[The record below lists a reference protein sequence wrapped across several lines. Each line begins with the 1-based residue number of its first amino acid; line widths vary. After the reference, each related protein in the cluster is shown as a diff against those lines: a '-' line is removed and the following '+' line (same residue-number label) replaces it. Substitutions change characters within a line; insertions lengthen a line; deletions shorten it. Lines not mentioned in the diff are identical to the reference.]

1 MRVNR
6 SRRPSIV
13 GCASL
18 AVELAM
24 MIALIFLANR
34 TGISSTEQAALY
46 IGAGMCIVAA
56 GITANLVARARRR
69 QKAEK

>member
-1 MRVNR
+1 MNR
-6 SRRPSIV
+6 SRRQRMV
-13 GCASL
+13 GLVSL
-18 AVELAM
+18 AVELAI

-46 IGAGMCIVAA
+46 IGAGTCIVAA

-69 QKAEK
+69 QKAER

>member
-1 MRVNR
+1 MNR
-6 SRRPSIV
+6 SRRQRIV
-13 GCASL
+13 GFVSL
-18 AVELAM
+18 AVELAI

-46 IGAGMCIVAA
+46 IGTGTCIVAA
-56 GITANLVARARRR
+56 GVTANLVARARRR

>member
-1 MRVNR
+1 MNR
-6 SRRPSIV
+6 SRRQRIV
-13 GCASL
+13 GFVSL
-18 AVELAM
+18 AVELAI

-46 IGAGMCIVAA
+46 IGAGTCIVAA
-56 GITANLVARARRR
+56 GVTANLVARARRR

>member
-1 MRVNR
+1 MNR
-6 SRRPSIV
+6 SRRQRMV
-13 GCASL
+13 GLVSL
-18 AVELAM
+18 AVELAI

-46 IGAGMCIVAA
+46 IGAGTCIVAA

>member
-1 MRVNR
+1 MNR
-6 SRRPSIV
+6 SRRQSIV

-18 AVELAM
+18 AVELAIM
-24 MIALIFLANR
+24 TALIFLANR

-46 IGAGMCIVAA
+46 IGAGTCIVTA